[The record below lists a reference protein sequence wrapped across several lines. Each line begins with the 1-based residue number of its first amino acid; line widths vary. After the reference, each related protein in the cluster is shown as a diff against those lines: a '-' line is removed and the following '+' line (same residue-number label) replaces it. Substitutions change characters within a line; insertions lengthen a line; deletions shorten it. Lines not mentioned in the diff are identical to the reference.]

1 MKPLA
6 YSLIN
11 SFFFQKDVAFSQKF
25 YFVQDGFSQTRTRG
39 RGNENIPFFFAVWD
53 CTLAYLKHLINKPL
67 WTDFRN
73 HVLLNAARVFGAQA
87 LINHVRFG
95 NSGTPF
101 FVFVLFCFAHNMGW
115 MRLFKSIS
123 SFWDWGFSLVGSHL
137 CGDRTPRVILQRHL
151 VPNRFQSRGRNVN
164 FK

>member
-1 MKPLA
+1 MSTERKLVEFHKAKTILMKPLA

-11 SFFFQKDVAFSQKF
+11 SFFSKRRRLFTEVLFRARWFFTSAHKRPGEWEHS
-25 YFVQDGFSQTRTRG
+25 
-39 RGNENIPFFFAVWD
+39 FFFAVCD

-87 LINHVRFG
+87 FTSHVRFG

-101 FVFVLFCFAHNMGW
+101 FVFVLFFVFITAVTVFCYESMFEQRFSVPPRPQEHERVSKTAHT
-115 MRLFKSIS
+115 RL
-123 SFWDWGFSLVGSHL
+123 
-137 CGDRTPRVILQRHL
+137 TE
-151 VPNRFQSRGRNVN
+151 
-164 FK
+164 